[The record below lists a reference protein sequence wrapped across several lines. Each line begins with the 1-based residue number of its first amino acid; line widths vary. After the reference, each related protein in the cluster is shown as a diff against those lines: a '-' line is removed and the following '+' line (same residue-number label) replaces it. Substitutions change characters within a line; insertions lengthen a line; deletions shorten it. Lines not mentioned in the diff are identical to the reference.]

1 MGNNF
6 LGLYVAKTGLFA
18 SQRGL
23 ELSGHNITNAGT
35 EGYTRQRLN
44 LSSIPPSM
52 GDSLV
57 KYDIKGRAGRGVQIN
72 HIEQVRDEFLDSQYR
87 KENGTLGSLGIKA
100 DTLYYIEDIF
110 NEPSDSGLTSV
121 LNSFYNSIQ
130 QLSKTPESKDSRT
143 LVKQNAISV
152 CTTINDYA
160 KSLQSL
166 QADQNTGANI
176 TVKKMNEYIEQI
188 ADLNLQIIKYE
199 ISGEPANDL
208 NDKRNLLLDELS
220 KLVDISYEY
229 DEHNSVSVYI
239 GNDVTNDDM
248 CIVDGVDTTYYQID
262 INQDKPDYYGN
273 ANKYDSFV
281 LTSKNGNAVEITAD
295 TLKSGELKGYLDMR
309 DGTTSATLGIPYIL
323 SQIDMLA
330 RGIAKSYND
339 VHVGGY
345 GIPDEENG
353 NVSKTGV
360 YFFDVD
366 TSSGS
371 ADYSSVN
378 ALNFS
383 LSDDIMESVYNIA
396 ASDTLI
402 DLDADNSNIG
412 NAVNALKLAAV
423 VTNTDEGGTSSIDN
437 LLKSIVSEI
446 GVMADHCNNAL
457 ENQQTILDSVDYKR
471 QSVSGVSI
479 DEEMINVI
487 SFEKSY
493 AACSRVI
500 TAIDEMLDKLNNGTG
515 VVGR

>member
-1 MGNNF
+1 M
-6 LGLYVAKTGLFA
+6 
-18 SQRGL
+18 
-23 ELSGHNITNAGT
+23 
-35 EGYTRQRLN
+35 N
-44 LSSIPPSM
+44 LSSIPPST
-52 GDSLV
+52 GNSLV
-57 KYDIKGRAGRGVQIN
+57 KYNIRGKTGRGVQIN
-72 HIEQVRDEFLDSQYR
+72 CIEQIRDEFLDSQFR
-87 KENGTLGSLGIKA
+87 KENGTLGNLGVKA

-110 NEPSDSGLTSV
+110 NEPSDTGLTSV

-166 QADQNTGANI
+166 QGDQNTGATI
-176 TVKKMNEYIEQI
+176 TVKKMNEYVEQI
-188 ADLNLQIIKYE
+188 ADLNLQILKYE
-199 ISGEPANDL
+199 MGGEPANDL

-220 KLVDISYEY
+220 KLVDISYTY
-229 DEHNSVSVYI
+229 DENNSVSVYI

-248 CIVDGVDTTYYQID
+248 CLVDGVDTTYYQIG

-273 ANKYDSFV
+273 ANVFDSYV

-295 TLKSGELKGYLDMR
+295 NIKSGELKGYLDMR
-309 DGTTSATLGIPYIL
+309 DGTTSSTMGIPYIL
-323 SQIDMLA
+323 SQVDMLA
-330 RGIAKSYND
+330 REIAKSYND
-339 VHVGGY
+339 VHVEGY
-345 GIPDEENG
+345 GIPDQENG
-353 NVSKTGV
+353 GVSKTGV
-360 YFFDVD
+360 YFFAVD
-366 TSSGS
+366 TSSGT

-383 LSDDIMESVYNIA
+383 LSDDILESVYNIA
-396 ASDTLI
+396 ASDREI
-402 DLDADNSNIG
+402 DLNAANSNIG
-412 NAVNALKLAAV
+412 NAVNALKLAAI

-437 LLKSIVSEI
+437 MLKSIVSEL
-446 GVMADHCNNAL
+446 GVMADHFNNAL
-457 ENQQTILDSVDYKR
+457 ENEQTIVDSVDYKR

-500 TAIDEMLDKLNNGTG
+500 TAIDEMLDKLINGTG
-515 VVGR
+515 IVGR